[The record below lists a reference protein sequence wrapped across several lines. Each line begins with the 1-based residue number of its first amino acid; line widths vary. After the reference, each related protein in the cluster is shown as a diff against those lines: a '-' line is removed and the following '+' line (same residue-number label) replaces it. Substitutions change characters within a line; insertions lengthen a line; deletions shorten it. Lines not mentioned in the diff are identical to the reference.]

1 MLSFFKSKKMP
12 ENLTVIEK
20 LKDFEDVMPT
30 ADVLNFLGKLTD
42 AYREAKIT
50 ERELAVLA
58 TQKEILLTEIEK
70 KYDLYQ
76 TIFNRIFDER
86 AASINKSFEVIDQGL
101 KNGDRDLINM
111 GLHSLSKVVSSS
123 PFGNVKQLSD
133 LLEGNQTIE
142 I

>member
-1 MLSFFKSKKMP
+1 MLSFFKSKKIP
-12 ENLTVIEK
+12 DNLTVIEK
-20 LKDFEDVMPT
+20 LKDFEDAIPA
-30 ADVLNFLGKLTD
+30 ADVLNFFGKLTD

-76 TIFNRIFDER
+76 TIFTRIFDER
-86 AASINKSFEVIDQGL
+86 AASINKSFEVIDQGM
-101 KNGDRDLINM
+101 KNGDRNLINM

-123 PFGNVKQLSD
+123 PFGNVQQLSN